1 MEGSDEL
8 KHQYELIKARKK
20 ATLSGQD
27 IGQAGF
33 GASVE
38 TCDSADR
45 FINSQLEQNIEKRG
59 EDDEQL

>member
-1 MEGSDEL
+1 M
-8 KHQYELIKARKK
+8 IKARKK

-38 TCDSADR
+38 TCDPADR

-59 EDDEQL
+59 EDKW